1 MGSSPAT
8 TWNAA
13 RVRLAFA
20 HLCHCAWPMVA
31 HGADRC
37 MSHKG
42 DSCGRRTVP
51 SHHMKE
57 VLLFKKRNK
66 NYPLPAACVVTAAL
80 CGSETDARHHCQGCG
95 TGCRGFASV
104 FWCGRAVARRWGRGF
119 FKMSAW
125 RFGREGT
132 HPPSPPSH
140 TMYVPRSAEQS
151 SPVHCRLAPHL
162 QRLLASC
169 FLACECGRLLACA
182 RGSCV
187 CGRSFAGRKV
197 ADAGRAAGLGVR
209 ERRWPQR
216 WPAPLHPRL
225 LPRHCLPTGP

>member
-1 MGSSPAT
+1 MGQIAACLTKAIPVAVGQFLPT
-8 TWNAA
+8 T
-13 RVRLAFA
+13 RR
-20 HLCHCAWPMVA
+20 
-31 HGADRC
+31 
-37 MSHKG
+37 KY
-42 DSCGRRTVP
+42 SCP
-51 SHHMKE
+51 
-57 VLLFKKRNK
+57 KKRNK
-66 NYPLPAACVVTAAL
+66 NYPLPAACVVTASL
-80 CGSETDARHHCQGCG
+80 CGSETDARHPCQGCG

-132 HPPSPPSH
+132 HPPPAPPPPPH

-169 FLACECGRLLACA
+169 FLACVCGRLLACA

-209 ERRWPQR
+209 ERRWP
-216 WPAPLHPRL
+216 
-225 LPRHCLPTGP
+225 